1 MVEKQGISLY
11 DLKQL
16 SAVMGDGT
24 DVYVLIDGERYLA
37 TNVDVDGNDI
47 VIEVED

>member
-1 MVEKQGISLY
+1 MTEKQGISLY

-16 SAVMGDGT
+16 SSVMGDGT
-24 DVYVLIDGERYLA
+24 DVYVLIDGDRFRA
-37 TNVDVDGNDI
+37 INVDVDGNDI